1 MSVPSRRFGGVFVG
15 MNATKSGALQI
26 LNNFRNRHKDFT
38 PDDWWQ
44 MMKRSFEPGFL
55 LDYRLN

>member
-1 MSVPSRRFGGVFVG
+1 

-44 MMKRSFEPGFL
+44 MMKRSFEPGFP